1 MEFEI
6 HDDPQGHHDEPEGDR
21 DGGIVEDHIA
31 LKNQSSVDADDYPEE
46 ERKAQ
51 SLVTPK
57 QQR

>member
-6 HDDPQGHHDEPEGDR
+6 QDDPQGERDDHEGDR

-31 LKNQSSVDADDYPEE
+31 LKNQSSVKADDYPTE

-57 QQR
+57 SKK